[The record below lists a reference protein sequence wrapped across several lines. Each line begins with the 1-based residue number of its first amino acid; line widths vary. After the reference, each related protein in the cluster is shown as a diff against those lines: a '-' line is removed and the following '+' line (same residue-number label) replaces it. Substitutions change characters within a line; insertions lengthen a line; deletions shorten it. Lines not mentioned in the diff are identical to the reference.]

1 MADCL
6 TEKFGISLS
15 WEYNFTKMQK
25 KRLFSEFVCSQYQGE
40 ICSAIENYATEN
52 PDLFNLKIIESV
64 SEVECDSIDSKK
76 IWIRDLPKLSLEFDL
91 ALAADLNF
99 TEHTRRRDEEE
110 PITQWLLVSGSV
122 DFASL
127 NDGLTISEVQ
137 LYEARFNA
145 DSDYTDSLSP
155 CIYDKDTERIAQKF
169 LSQYYPE
176 ALKTACEVDV
186 DTVVRRMGLKVEI
199 RHLSSDLH
207 VFGQILFKKSKTEVY
222 PEGSSS
228 PIMEEFS
235 GGTILID
242 DRVFFLRN
250 YGSIRHTILH
260 ECIHWYLHRKTFLL
274 AMLLKQA
281 ESGFKCCISG
291 HMQSREQSND
301 AWFLEWQANKIAAKV
316 LVPEKTLKQKVNQ
329 YLAEQR
335 ELFPSLA
342 DVYLMKNVVK
352 MVADFFSVSVLVAQ
366 IRMLEC
372 DFSLAVGAVD
382 YCDGRYLKPYAFK
395 KDSLAENETY
405 TIGCQDLIIEKLKNS
420 DLRSLMDN
428 AQLIYSDSHL
438 VLNSPKYV
446 ENKKLTEYARLHL
459 DECAIKFSSDMNGNR
474 KGEGFYRECIL
485 FHGYNGDIQVT
496 CKFKKEANEDIISR
510 AEAILQQ
517 QQYVNELFE
526 CLVMTSFA
534 QTLNKL
540 MEKQGLTIKDL
551 ADKSGISEKQITRLR
566 KGKTENPELETVVA
580 LAIGL
585 DVPKIVSMEF
595 LKIAGYK
602 LRRDKQEHL
611 MYDFFLDDVWSPT
624 VAECNEILAAMNFK
638 PLTKE
643 D

>member
-1 MADCL
+1 MATCL

-25 KRLFSEFVCSQYQGE
+25 KRLFSEFICSQHQGE
-40 ICSAIENYATEN
+40 ICSAIENYAVEN
-52 PDLFNLKIIESV
+52 PDLFSLKIIESV

-76 IWIRDLPKLSLEFDL
+76 IWIRNLPELSLAFDL
-91 ALAADLNF
+91 ALEADLNF
-99 TEHTRRRDEEE
+99 TEHTHRRDEEE
-110 PITQWLLVSGSV
+110 PITQWFLISGSV

-137 LYEARFNA
+137 LYEPKFYAN
-145 DSDYTDSLSP
+145 SDYTDSLSP
-155 CIYDKDTERIAQKF
+155 CIYEKDTERIAQNF

-186 DTVVRRMGLKVEI
+186 DTVVRRMGLKVET

-207 VFGQILFKKSKTEVY
+207 IFGQILFEKSKTEVY
-222 PEGSSS
+222 LDGSDI
-228 PIMEEFS
+228 PIMEEFC

-250 YGSIRHTILH
+250 YGSIRHTVLH

-274 AMLLKQA
+274 AKFLRQA

-291 HMQSREQSND
+291 HMQSHEQSND

-316 LVPEKTLKQKVNQ
+316 LVPEKALKQKACQ

-352 MVADFFSVSVLVAQ
+352 MVADFFSVSVQVAQ

-372 DFSLAVGAVD
+372 GFSLAVGAFD

-420 DLRSLMDN
+420 ELSSLMDN
-428 AQLIYSDSHL
+428 TQLIYSDSHL

-485 FHGYNGDIQVT
+485 CRGFNGALKVQCTFDNL
-496 CKFKKEANEDIISR
+496 ANADNIAKAKVIK
-510 AEAILQQ
+510 QQ
-517 QQYVNELFE
+517 QRHINHLID
-526 CLVMTSFA
+526 CIKRTSFTD
-534 QTLNKL
+534 TLKSL
-540 MEKQGLTIKDL
+540 MKVQKVTIEEL
-551 ADKSGISEKQITRLR
+551 AELSRISDRQITRLR
-566 KGKTENPELETVVA
+566 TGESERPSLGTVVA

-585 DVPKIVSMEF
+585 DLPYDVSILF
-595 LKIAGYK
+595 LETAGYSLQIYTNENILYK
-602 LRRDKQEHL
+602 H
-611 MYDFFLDDVWSPT
+611 FLADYCNKT
-624 VAECNEILAAMNFK
+624 VKECNQILEDNGFK
-638 PLTKE
+638 ALS
-643 D
+643 